1 MTREE
6 KLKRLQVLQA
16 QQRAKQLS
24 QLDAAQR
31 SAFAQQ
37 NMLPSP
43 DNEKL
48 PNPVEENRFG
58 DTAAEFSAPARE
70 AMKAYARRMMAEDRN
85 PLQRAGDAG
94 MTALSALGAAYGGT
108 AGLLGDI
115 VGGDRTQER
124 RRARDFMMLGE
135 VAVPELAG
143 VPSALSRLTRQAG
156 VLNTKPGA
164 FTNARGGAVPISAKQ
179 AAAQA
184 AQDIGVTPTLGM
196 QGPSLGMIEAGL
208 DKVPF
213 STGMIRSAAQ
223 RAESQME
230 AALDRAVDR
239 VGIPT
244 TNTGAGEA
252 AQAGAD
258 AFLQTFKDKKDILYN
273 AFDRKVGGNTFVTAP
288 RTIGVL
294 EQLTSYSQKY
304 PNIGKFLNRPKF
316 TRLLQDLE
324 VNGALNALPYDV
336 LKDLRSSIG
345 ASMGKLNGPMSS
357 LPQAELKR
365 LYGSL
370 SDDMRAVAAATG
382 DDALRSFERANKF
395 YNAGMERID
404 GALTKVTKADT
415 PEKAY
420 QNILALTTADS
431 PRGSTAQ
438 LNQIKKSLPKEEWS
452 TVSATILRKL
462 GEARVGQ
469 RGAPDATDFAEF
481 SPATFLTNWNKMDKG
496 ARTVLTSGNIPQS
509 ARREL
514 DKLATVAQRYKE
526 KPVSTGSAATNSLLA
541 FLVGAPTLGLGQT
554 AGIAGGTFISAAV
567 MTSTGFLKAVN
578 AAAAGNFTKL
588 RRLAQDGSAIGS
600 EAATL
605 LRLIGADQAREEE
618 PN

>member
-6 KLKRLQVLQA
+6 KLKRAQALQA
-16 QQRAKQLS
+16 QQRAKKLLQA
-24 QLDAAQR
+24 DAAQR

-43 DNEKL
+43 DEDTTDSPKA
-48 PNPVEENRFG
+48 PNRFG

-70 AMKAYARRMMAEDRN
+70 AMRAYAGRMMAANRT

-94 MTALSALGAAYGGT
+94 MTGLAALGAGY
-108 AGLLGDI
+108 AGATGLFGDI
-115 VGGDRTQER
+115 VGQSKTGEMKA
-124 RRARDFMMLGE
+124 ARDAFILGQF
-135 VAVPELAG
+135 
-143 VPSALSRLTRQAG
+143 VPSAPSSFAASRIARAG
-156 VLNTKPGA
+156 AALPP
-164 FTNARGGAVPISAKQ
+164 RQ

-184 AQDIGVTPTLGM
+184 AQKINVTPTLGM
-196 QGPSLGMIEAGL
+196 QGPALGMVEAGL

-213 STGMIRSAAQ
+213 STGSIRNAAQ
-223 RAESQME
+223 RAEGQME

-239 VGIPT
+239 VGVPT

-252 AQAGAD
+252 AQSGSKAFVRTFEDKAG
-258 AFLQTFKDKKDILYN
+258 QLY
-273 AFDRKVGGNTFVTAP
+273 AAVDRKIGPNTFVTAP
-288 RTIGVL
+288 KTIGVL
-294 EQLTSYSQKY
+294 EDLTAYSRKY

-316 TRLLQDLE
+316 TRLLEDLE

-345 ASMGKLNGPMSS
+345 ASMGKINGPMSS

-370 SDDMRAVAAATG
+370 SEDMRAAAKATG

-395 YNAGMERID
+395 YAAGVKRID
-404 GALTKVTKADT
+404 GALEKITNADT

-420 QNILALTTADS
+420 QNIVALTTADS
-431 PRGSTAQ
+431 PRGSTMR

-452 TVSATILRKL
+452 TVSSTILRKL

-469 RGAPDATDFAEF
+469 RGAPDASDFAEF
-481 SPATFLTNWNKMDKG
+481 SPATFLTNWNKMSKS

-509 ARREL
+509 TRREL
-514 DKLATVAQRYKE
+514 DNLALVAQRYKE
-526 KPVSTGSAATNSLLA
+526 KPISTGSAATNSLLA
-541 FLVGAPTLGLGQT
+541 FIVGAPTLGLAQT
-554 AGIAGGTFISAAV
+554 AGIAGGTYISAAA
-567 MTSTGFLKAVN
+567 MTSTPFLKAVN
-578 AAAAGNFTKL
+578 SAAAGNFTKL

-605 LRLIGADQAREEE
+605 LRLVGADQARKEELD
-618 PN
+618 

>member
-1 MTREE
+1 MATQEE
-6 KLKRLQVLQA
+6 LLTALNKALEEEE
-16 QQRAKQLS
+16 
-24 QLDAAQR
+24 AQR
-31 SAFAQQ
+31 IFNVLSARQ

-70 AMKAYARRMMAEDRN
+70 AMRAYAARMMAADRT
-85 PLQRAGDAG
+85 PLQRVGDAG
-94 MTALSALGAAYGGT
+94 MTGLSVLGAAYGGT

-124 RRARDFMMLGE
+124 KAARDFMMLGE

-143 VPSALSRLTRQAG
+143 VPSAVSRIARQ
-156 VLNTKPGA
+156 GA
-164 FTNARGGAVPISAKQ
+164 ELPAKQ

-196 QGPSLGMIEAGL
+196 QGPGLGMVEAGL

-213 STGMIRSAAQ
+213 STGMIRGAAQ

-258 AFLQTFKDKKDILYN
+258 AFLQTFKDKKDTLYN

-316 TRLLQDLE
+316 TKLLQDLE

-345 ASMGKLNGPMSS
+345 ASMGRLNGPMSS

-382 DDALRSFERANKF
+382 NDALRSFERANKF
-395 YNAGMERID
+395 YAAGMKRID

-514 DKLATVAQRYKE
+514 DNLATVAQRYKE

-541 FLVGAPTLGLGQT
+541 FVVGAPTLGLAQT
-554 AGIAGGTFISAAV
+554 VGIAGGTFISAAA
-567 MTSTGFLKAVN
+567 MTSTPFLKAVN

>member
-1 MTREE
+1 MATQAELEAALNAAKEREAARQ
-6 KLKRLQVLQA
+6 LYNRLY
-16 QQRAKQLS
+16 
-24 QLDAAQR
+24 
-31 SAFAQQ
+31 AQQ

-43 DNEKL
+43 DNDTTPSPTK
-48 PNPVEENRFG
+48 PNRFG
-58 DTAAEFSAPARE
+58 DTAAEFSAPGRE
-70 AMKAYARRMMAEDRN
+70 AMRAYASRMMAADRT
-85 PLQRAGDAG
+85 PLQRVGDAG
-94 MTALSALGAAYGGT
+94 MTGLSALGAAYGGT

-124 RRARDFMMLGE
+124 KAARDFMMLGE

-143 VPSALSRLTRQAG
+143 VPSAVSRIARQ
-156 VLNTKPGA
+156 GA
-164 FTNARGGAVPISAKQ
+164 ELPAKQ

-184 AQDIGVTPTLGM
+184 AQNIGVTPTLGM
-196 QGPSLGMIEAGL
+196 QGPGLGMIEAGL

-213 STGMIRSAAQ
+213 STGAIRNATQ
-223 RAESQME
+223 RAEGQME

-239 VGIPT
+239 VGVST

-252 AQAGAD
+252 AQSGTEAFVRTFEDKAGE
-258 AFLQTFKDKKDILYN
+258 LYG
-273 AFDRKVGGNTFVTAP
+273 AVDRKIGPNTFVTAP
-288 RTIGVL
+288 KTIGVL
-294 EQLTSYSQKY
+294 EDLTSYSSKY
-304 PNIGKFLNRPKF
+304 PNIGTFLNRPKF
-316 TRLLQDLE
+316 TRLLKDLE

-345 ASMGKLNGPMSS
+345 ASMGKINGPMSS

-370 SDDMRAVAAATG
+370 SEDMRAVATATG
-382 DDALRSFERANKF
+382 EDALRSFERANKF
-395 YNAGMERID
+395 YAAGMKRID
-404 GALTKVTKADT
+404 GALKKITKADT

-462 GEARVGQ
+462 GEARAAQ
-469 RGAPDATDFAEF
+469 RGAPDGSDFAEF

-514 DKLATVAQRYKE
+514 DNLAAVAQRYKE
-526 KPVSTGSAATNSLLA
+526 KPVSTGSAATNSLLTFFA
-541 FLVGAPTLGLGQT
+541 GALTPGVGPVKT
-554 AGIAGGTFISAAV
+554 AAIAGGTFISAAA
-567 MTSTGFLKAVN
+567 MTSTPFLKAVN
-578 AAAAGNFTKL
+578 AAAAGNLTKL

-605 LRLIGADQAREEE
+605 LRLVGADQAREEE
-618 PN
+618 LN

>member
-6 KLKRLQVLQA
+6 KLKRAQALQA
-16 QQRAKQLS
+16 QQRAKKLS
-24 QLDAAQR
+24 QADAAQR

-43 DNEKL
+43 DDDTTDSPKA
-48 PNPVEENRFG
+48 PNRFG

-70 AMKAYARRMMAEDRN
+70 AMRAYAGRMMAADRT

-94 MTALSALGAAYGGT
+94 MTGLAALGAGYAST

-124 RRARDFMMLGE
+124 KAARDFMMLGE

-143 VPSALSRLTRQAG
+143 VPSAVSRVVRQPS
-156 VLNTKPGA
+156 VLNTKVGA
-164 FTNARGGAVPISAKQ
+164 FTNFRGGAIPISEKQ

-184 AQDIGVTPTLGM
+184 AQDISVTPTLGM
-196 QGPSLGMIEAGL
+196 QGPALGVVEAGL

-213 STGMIRSAAQ
+213 STGSIRNAAQ
-223 RAESQME
+223 RAEGQME
-230 AALDRAVDR
+230 AALDRAVGR
-239 VGIPT
+239 VGSPT
-244 TNTGAGEA
+244 TDTGAGEA
-252 AQAGAD
+252 AQSGSKAFVRTFEDKAG
-258 AFLQTFKDKKDILYN
+258 QLYG
-273 AFDRKVGGNTFVTAP
+273 AVDRKIGPNTFVTAP
-288 RTIGVL
+288 KTIGVL
-294 EQLTSYSQKY
+294 EDLTAYSRKY

-316 TRLLQDLE
+316 TKLLEDLE

-345 ASMGKLNGPMSS
+345 ASMGKINGPMSS

-370 SDDMRAVAAATG
+370 SEDMRAVAKATG
-382 DDALRSFERANKF
+382 EDALRSFEKANKF
-395 YNAGMERID
+395 YAAGMKRID
-404 GALTKVTKADT
+404 GSLKKITNADT

-420 QNILALTTADS
+420 QNIVALTTADS
-431 PRGSTAQ
+431 PRGSTMR

-452 TVSATILRKL
+452 TVSSTILRKL

-469 RGAPDATDFAEF
+469 RGAPDASDFAEF
-481 SPATFLTNWNKMDKG
+481 SPATFLTNWNKMSKS

-509 ARREL
+509 TRREL
-514 DKLATVAQRYKE
+514 DNLALVAQRYKE
-526 KPVSTGSAATNSLLA
+526 KPISTGSAATNSLLA
-541 FLVGAPTLGLGQT
+541 FIVGAPTLGLAQT
-554 AGIAGGTFISAAV
+554 AGIAGGTYISAAA
-567 MTSTGFLKAVN
+567 MTSTPFLKAVN
-578 AAAAGNFTKL
+578 SAAAGNFTKL

-605 LRLIGADQAREEE
+605 LRLVGADQARKEE
-618 PN
+618 NQ